1 MLLVDLACR
10 LQLQKLYV
18 VHFESIYQEQ
28 RKMNISPFIFTA
40 MFLWS
45 NTAVWCHYDETI
57 DPESILQE
65 KLFKNYNRYRKP
77 VKVSSNRIFVNLTL
91 YILSLPK
98 LDIKSQT
105 LYAANWLTY
114 SWTDEYLTWNSTVFS
129 NIDYL
134 RLPADKIWIPSV
146 CNLQEISGRRCLT
159 YDSVKDSRS
168 EAVIHSSGL
177 VYLTETIDSI
187 VLCKF
192 DVLHFP
198 FDTQTCIFS
207 FISST
212 GRFQNTYLAVN
223 ESSYESLYYIGNE
236 EWDLIST
243 NVQGTFD
250 LLNMKI
256 VLKRRPLFTVLTV
269 VLPIVALSIMN
280 AFCFLLPIESGEK
293 MGTSVALFLTFA
305 VFGTI
310 ISDTMPQ
317 NAANISWFMVYV
329 TTQILLSGLTVI
341 METVV
346 LHLYHKDI
354 GRSETIY
361 IDKVCTLHNANNKT
375 KDKNEEKYEC
385 VIAKTKATDSE
396 EMWKSRAKKLDRVMM
411 ILNVCANITS
421 ICICM
426 TIIMI

>member
-1 MLLVDLACR
+1 
-10 LQLQKLYV
+10 
-18 VHFESIYQEQ
+18 
-28 RKMNISPFIFTA
+28 MNISTFIFTA
-40 MFLWS
+40 MFSWPYTTVLCHD
-45 NTAVWCHYDETI
+45 NETADI
-57 DPESILQE
+57 ESILQE

-77 VKVSSNRIFVNLTL
+77 VKVSSNRIFVNITL
-91 YILSLPK
+91 YILSLSK

-105 LYAANWLTY
+105 LHAANWLTY

-129 NIDYL
+129 NIDYV

-177 VYLTETIDSI
+177 VYLTETMDSI

-192 DVLHFP
+192 DALHFP

-212 GRFQNTYLAVN
+212 GRFQNTYLVVN
-223 ESSYESLYYIGNE
+223 ESSYESLLYIGNE

-256 VLKRRPLFTVLTV
+256 VLKRRPLFIVLTV

-280 AFCFLLPIESGEK
+280 AFCFLLPIETGEK

-341 METVV
+341 METVA
-346 LHLYHKDI
+346 LHLYHKYA

-375 KDKNEEKYEC
+375 KDKSKEKYEC

-426 TIIMI
+426 TIIMN

>member
-1 MLLVDLACR
+1 
-10 LQLQKLYV
+10 
-18 VHFESIYQEQ
+18 
-28 RKMNISPFIFTA
+28 MNVSPFIFTA

-45 NTAVWCHYDETI
+45 YTTVCCHDNETI
-57 DPESILQE
+57 DNESILQE

-77 VKVSSNRIFVNLTL
+77 VKVSSNRIFVSLTL
-91 YILSLPK
+91 DILSLPK

-105 LYAANWLTY
+105 LHAANWLTY
-114 SWTDEYLTWNSTVFS
+114 SWTDEYLTWNSSVFS
-129 NIDYL
+129 NIDYV

-168 EAVIHSSGL
+168 EAVIHSSGQ
-177 VYLTETIDSI
+177 VYLTETMDSI

-192 DVLHFP
+192 DALHFP

-212 GRFQNTYLAVN
+212 GRFQKTYLAVN
-223 ESSYESLYYIGNE
+223 KSSYESRYFIGNE

-243 NVQGTFD
+243 NVQAKFD
-250 LLNMKI
+250 MLNMKI
-256 VLKRRPLFTVLTV
+256 VLKRRPLFIVLTV

-346 LHLYHKDI
+346 LHLYHKYA

-375 KDKNEEKYEC
+375 KDKSKEKYEC

-411 ILNVCANITS
+411 ILNVCANIIS